1 MDIDNVLF
9 RVLSTWFFAKEEINT
24 FLLRWNADVFA
35 ETVSDL
41 EINQVKLFGKY
52 ANNCLYKL
60 DKILLCCQCFN
71 LLTNVA
77 MMTGKWVCEVVKQ
90 EV

>member
-1 MDIDNVLF
+1 M
-9 RVLSTWFFAKEEINT
+9 
-24 FLLRWNADVFA
+24 LRWNADVFA

-41 EINQVKLFGKY
+41 EINQVKQFGHGKY

-60 DKILLCCQCFN
+60 DNILLCCQCFN
-71 LLTNVA
+71 LLTNVV
-77 MMTGKWVCEVVKQ
+77 MMVGKRVCEVVKQ

>member
-1 MDIDNVLF
+1 M
-9 RVLSTWFFAKEEINT
+9 
-24 FLLRWNADVFA
+24 LRWNADVFA
-35 ETVSDL
+35 EHVSDL
-41 EINQVKLFGKY
+41 EINQAKQFGHGKY

-60 DKILLCCQCFN
+60 DNILLCCQCFN

-77 MMTGKWVCEVVKQ
+77 MTTGKWVCEVVKQ